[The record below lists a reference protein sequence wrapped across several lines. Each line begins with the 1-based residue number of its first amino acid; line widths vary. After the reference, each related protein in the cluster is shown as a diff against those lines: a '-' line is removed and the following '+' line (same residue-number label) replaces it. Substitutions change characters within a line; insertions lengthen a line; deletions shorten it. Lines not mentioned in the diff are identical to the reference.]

1 MKSPLMRS
9 FIRCLDQSN
18 KTQDLEG
25 KNMYY
30 GYNVSEETAA
40 LAKRAE
46 LDCKEIFEKIEEN
59 ALICSAKVLSAFQ
72 HHQVSTADFIDIT
85 GYGFTDSGRDKLEAI
100 YATVFGAE
108 DALVRPQLMSGT
120 HALAVTLGGLVKHG
134 ETLVYVTGAPYYTLQ
149 SVIGTAGNSRNS
161 LIKCG
166 VKYEEIALRDNEF
179 DLDAIKERMLRG
191 DVRVAAI
198 QRSRGYAQRKSLTID
213 KIAEA
218 VKVIKAASPETVI
231 MVDNC
236 YGEFTEDREP
246 TDVGADVFVGSMMKN
261 LGAGFAVS
269 GGYCVGR
276 RDVIEDIAER
286 FSAPCIGKDL
296 GANFN
301 QLASLYKGF
310 FMAPACV
317 ASTLKSMVFAAR
329 MLELCG
335 FEEVDPAYNEKRTD
349 IVQTM
354 NLHSAEKLIKFC
366 VGIQKGSPVESYC
379 TPEPGDMPGYEHPEI
394 MAAGTFITGATNELS
409 CDGPVCEP
417 YTAYMQGGLT
427 YEYGKLGIMRAIDE
441 MFDRSPE

>member
-1 MKSPLMRS
+1 
-9 FIRCLDQSN
+9 
-18 KTQDLEG
+18 
-25 KNMYY
+25 MYY
-30 GYNVSEETAA
+30 GYKISDYTAN
-40 LAKRAE
+40 LARQAE
-46 LDCKEIFEKIEEN
+46 ADCAEVFKKIDEN
-59 ALICSAKVLSAFQ
+59 ALICSAKVLTAFQ
-72 HHQVSTADFIDIT
+72 ECMVSTADFIEVT

-100 YATVFGAE
+100 YAKVFGAE

-120 HALAVTLGGLVKHG
+120 HALAVTLGGLLKYG
-134 ETLVYVTGAPYYTLQ
+134 ETLVYVSGAPYDTLK
-149 SVIGTAGNSRNS
+149 SVIGTAGESRNS

-166 VKYEEIALRDNEF
+166 VKYEEIDLIGDDF
-179 DLDAIKERMLRG
+179 DLEAIEKRLSKG
-191 DVRVAAI
+191 DVKVAAI
-198 QRSRGYAQRKSLTID
+198 QRSRGYSQRKSLTID
-213 KIAEA
+213 KIEEA
-218 VKVIKAASPETVI
+218 IKVIKRASPDTII

-286 FSAPCIGKDL
+286 FSAPCIGKEL

-310 FMAPACV
+310 FMAPTTTA
-317 ASTLKSMVFAAR
+317 ATLKSMAFAAR

-335 FEEVDPAYNEKRTD
+335 FEEVDPKYDEVRTD
-349 IVQTM
+349 IVQTV
-354 NLHSAEKLIKFC
+354 NLHSADKLIKFC
-366 VGIQKGSPVESYC
+366 KGIQMGSPVEAYC
-379 TPEPGDMPGYEHPEI
+379 IPEPGDMPGYAHPEI

-409 CDGPVCEP
+409 CDGPVTPP

-427 YEYGKLGIMRAIDE
+427 YDYGKLGVMRAIDE
-441 MFDRSPE
+441 MLDLSEK